1 MVEGLRLSLR
11 KYVILTLLAVA
22 SVIFALFSIQSADNF
37 LDGMDGM
44 LRSSMVRAAKNV
56 VVEPGAPT
64 QVLDFYIAATY
75 DDLPDTVKQSFS
87 EATLMPFILHKDID
101 KPDMFSRPRSA
112 DFLVV
117 VPLEDRGEV
126 FVSQSFRAPPTPNKR
141 SFRIGHE
148 LYSILVGVAALMAFA
163 IALFLLL
170 RSVSRP
176 VESLQQWAAGL
187 DEAQLDAPIPN
198 FRYKELNA
206 LAAIIHKSLQ
216 SVKQTLEREREFVNH
231 ASHELRTPIAVVRSS
246 VELLCRVVD
255 VENSK
260 GRNAV
265 SRIDN
270 ASKTMADLTETLLWL
285 GREETTG
292 LVEHQVDVAEMVKG
306 LADDLMYLLQ
316 GKSVSLSLNL
326 DPCTLMLPET
336 AAQIVIGNI
345 IRNAF
350 QHTYQGKVNIRL
362 KGKQLVVTNVE
373 DSALAAP
380 RLDDTGSGVEEGF
393 GIGLKLIEKLSIKLN
408 WAYRPEF
415 TEKGYSVTLA
425 IRSLTAPQV

>member
-112 DFLVV
+112 NFLVV

-148 LYSILVGVAALMAFA
+148 L
-163 IALFLLL
+163 
-170 RSVSRP
+170 
-176 VESLQQWAAGL
+176 
-187 DEAQLDAPIPN
+187 
-198 FRYKELNA
+198 
-206 LAAIIHKSLQ
+206 
-216 SVKQTLEREREFVNH
+216 
-231 ASHELRTPIAVVRSS
+231 
-246 VELLCRVVD
+246 
-255 VENSK
+255 
-260 GRNAV
+260 
-265 SRIDN
+265 
-270 ASKTMADLTETLLWL
+270 
-285 GREETTG
+285 
-292 LVEHQVDVAEMVKG
+292 
-306 LADDLMYLLQ
+306 
-316 GKSVSLSLNL
+316 
-326 DPCTLMLPET
+326 
-336 AAQIVIGNI
+336 
-345 IRNAF
+345 
-350 QHTYQGKVNIRL
+350 
-362 KGKQLVVTNVE
+362 
-373 DSALAAP
+373 
-380 RLDDTGSGVEEGF
+380 
-393 GIGLKLIEKLSIKLN
+393 
-408 WAYRPEF
+408 
-415 TEKGYSVTLA
+415 
-425 IRSLTAPQV
+425 